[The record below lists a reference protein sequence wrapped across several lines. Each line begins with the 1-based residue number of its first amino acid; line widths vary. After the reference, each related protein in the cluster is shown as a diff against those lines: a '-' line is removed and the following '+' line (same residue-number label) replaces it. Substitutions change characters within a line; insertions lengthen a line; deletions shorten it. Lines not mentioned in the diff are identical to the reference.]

1 MKKNIIKM
9 VVLLAATW
17 LLLGCSAKS
26 SKDFTLMIDNFLSR
40 GNGSNEGSKRYRF
53 TSVQAVNEYLID
65 TEHFTAKPLLT
76 KEDDWKDMGTW
87 KFIYNYAGTTTLNNR
102 VSISGKHYG
111 AIILNIGLS
120 NRKVREYNTVF
131 HNALKSGDE
140 AYFKNKYPYSKVKRT
155 GKEKNINVH
164 IEFHGKENYP
174 CLVEE
179 STNGSQ
185 LTQLY
190 VCYKSNK
197 DRTLE
202 NDVVIRLTYSSM
214 IDIETKY
221 PYFAQ
226 KYSYED
232 FKERA
237 KRTLDSLYIKDF

>member
-1 MKKNIIKM
+1 MRKNIIKM
-9 VVLLAATW
+9 VVLLGGTW
-17 LLLGCSAKS
+17 LLLGCSSKSAKE
-26 SKDFTLMIDNFLSR
+26 FTLMVDNFLSR

-53 TSVQAVNEYLID
+53 TSAQAVNEYLID
-65 TEHFTAKPLLT
+65 AEHFTAKPLLT

-102 VSISGKHYG
+102 VSIPGKYYG
-111 AIILNIGLS
+111 AIILNIGIS
-120 NRKVREYNTVF
+120 NRKVREYDTVY

-140 AYFKNKYPYSKVKRT
+140 AYFKNKYPYFKDKRT
-155 GKEKNINVH
+155 GEERKINVH

-174 CLVEE
+174 CLVRE
-179 STNGSQ
+179 TIHGKQ

-190 VCYKSNK
+190 SCYKSNQ

-202 NDVVIRLTYSSM
+202 NLVVIRLTYSSM

-221 PYFAQ
+221 PYFAE

-237 KRTLDSLYIKDF
+237 KTTLDSLYIKDF